1 MYKTTWA
8 IKIDGAE
15 TVEFT
20 YYHFGKT
27 PKFPSWYMEE
37 NHWYEIEI
45 LWNFKL
51 IIGIKSFFK
60 CLFHNYII
68 K

>member
-1 MYKTTWA
+1 MYKTIWA
-8 IKIDGAE
+8 IKIDDTE

-20 YYHFGKT
+20 YYHFGRT

-37 NHWYEIEI
+37 GYWYEIEM

-51 IIGIKSFFK
+51 NINIKTFCK

>member
-1 MYKTTWA
+1 MYKTVWA
-8 IKIDGAE
+8 IKIDDID

-27 PKFPSWYMEE
+27 PKFPAWYMEE
-37 NHWYEIEI
+37 NHFYEIEM
-45 LWNFKL
+45 LWHFKL
-51 IIGIKSFFK
+51 ITTMKTFCK